1 MLDGS
6 SLLVDMVASSVVE
19 VVAPRSSD
27 EQASLVAVLVSSLV
41 DSELTLMVGDGWVVR
56 VAPSVV
62 LI

>member
-6 SLLVDMVASSVVE
+6 SLLVDVVASSVVE

-27 EQASLVAVLVSSLV
+27 ELASLVVVLVSSLV
-41 DSELTLMVGDGWVVR
+41 DSELTLVVGDGWVVR